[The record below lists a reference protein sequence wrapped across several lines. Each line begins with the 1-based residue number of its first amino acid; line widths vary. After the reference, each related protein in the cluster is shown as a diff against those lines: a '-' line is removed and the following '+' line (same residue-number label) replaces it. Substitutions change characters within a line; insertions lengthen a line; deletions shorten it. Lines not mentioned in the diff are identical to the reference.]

1 MTTDKDIDR
10 DLKIFMCIAQAV
22 AIEEAKYMTT
32 TPEIERDAHELAAF
46 TREHLAVIRRAEL
59 ERRPSN
65 IVSGAIRPSILA
77 MARDKVIA
85 SLKELFVRH
94 PGLVFCYRDFEQT
107 TDEDLR
113 SALEDA
119 LSLLGE

>member
-10 DLKIFMCIAQAV
+10 DLKIFMYIAQAV
-22 AIEEAKYMTT
+22 AIEEAKYMAM
-32 TPEIERDAHELAAF
+32 TPEIERDAQELAAF
-46 TREHLAVIRRAEL
+46 TREHLAAIRRAEL

-94 PGLVFCYRDFEQT
+94 PQLQFCYREFEQA

-119 LSLLGE
+119 LSLMGE